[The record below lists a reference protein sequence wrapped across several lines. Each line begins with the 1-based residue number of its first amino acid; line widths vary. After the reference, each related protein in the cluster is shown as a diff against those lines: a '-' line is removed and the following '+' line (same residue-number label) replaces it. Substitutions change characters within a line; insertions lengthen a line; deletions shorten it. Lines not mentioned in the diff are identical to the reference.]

1 MRLSSLLVV
10 FIGVYRRLNV
20 FWVYDMNSKLRNKSD
35 AGEIRE
41 RVLLGLAGNRSPG
54 FHFPGYFL
62 QLAWPRIGED
72 SIEETMPV
80 GPHCRNA
87 DGEVNP
93 AALGMMLDTA
103 LATAPRLKLETGARQ
118 ATVQLNAQ
126 FTGHPVR
133 GDLSMEAKLDG
144 FSANHS
150 VRQALTRG
158 VLRSAGQPIC
168 YASATFIMLPPPADV
183 ALAPLP
189 WQRESGAETAPLKLN
204 ELSTSERAILKTC
217 DSALRRADHQRA
229 FIEHFWSV
237 LPTPTKYG
245 ARCSVKNGPH
255 IGNRVGHVQ
264 GGILL
269 GLAAATAKAAAPR
282 HPMLSSISAWFISPG
297 KGKTLRVRSTVLH
310 AGRSFAVVRSEIR
323 TTDGK
328 LVLETVSNHAAR
340 G

>member
-1 MRLSSLLVV
+1 MRS
-10 FIGVYRRLNV
+10 IIR
-20 FWVYDMNSKLRNKSD
+20 DTSD
-35 AGEIRE
+35 ADEIRE
-41 RVLLGLAGNRSPG
+41 RVSLGLAGNRSPG
-54 FHFPGYFL
+54 FHFPGHFL

-87 DGEVNP
+87 DGDINP

-118 ATVQLNAQ
+118 ATVQLSAQ
-126 FTGHPVR
+126 FTGHPV
-133 GDLSMEAKLDG
+133 GDDLTMEAKLEG
-144 FSANHS
+144 FSQNHA

-158 VLRSAGQPIC
+158 VLSSAGQPVC
-168 YASATFIMLPPPADV
+168 YASATFIVLPPPADV

-189 WQRESGAETAPLKLN
+189 WQRESGVPGTPLKLKDL
-204 ELSTSERAILKTC
+204 EPDERVVMSAC
-217 DSALRRADHQRA
+217 NSALRRADHQRA
-229 FIEHFWSV
+229 FIEHFWGM
-237 LPTPTKYG
+237 LPQPTKYG
-245 ARCSVKNGPH
+245 ARCSVKIGPH

-282 HPMLSSISAWFISPG
+282 HPMLSGISAWFISPG
-297 KGKTLRVRSTVLH
+297 RGKALRVRSTVLH

-323 TTDGK
+323 TTEGA
-328 LVLETVSNHAAR
+328 LVLETVSNHAA
-340 G
+340 